1 MKLAVVDLID
11 VTTNNR
17 NRELLQIRGICEQ
30 LDIEFL
36 EFPVNVLPV
45 NDWFDSDTICIV
57 RGSIK
62 TRKMWLNKVT
72 EMEMRG
78 CIMVNSR
85 ECIELC
91 NDKFRTYL
99 ALSRTELKQPKTAL
113 VPSEYDNLIDHV
125 VADSGLSYPLV
136 LKTLEG
142 SYGVGVALM
151 ESPQGLKGVI
161 QAMNTKLDWDGALLQ
176 EYLPHDFDIRAHVL
190 DGKVVASMKRTPP
203 PDDFRTNI
211 ARGGTGELIELTE
224 LEKEHCILAAKTVK
238 ARWCGVDFI
247 PSAIRRGGYAP
258 RIIEVNAAPET
269 GGIEAALAGKEET
282 TSAPLLAT
290 IISHLKETHG

>member
-17 NRELLQIRGICEQ
+17 NRELHQIKAICEAME
-30 LDIEFL
+30 IEFM

-45 NDWFDSDTICIV
+45 NDWFDSNTVCIV

-72 EMEMRG
+72 EMEQRG
-78 CIMVNSR
+78 CTMVNTR

-91 NDKFRTYL
+91 NDKYRCYL
-99 ALSRTELKQPKTAL
+99 GLERAGLNQPKTVL
-113 VPSEYDNLIDHV
+113 VPSEYDNLIDYV
-125 VADSGLSYPLV
+125 IAEAELEYPLV

-151 ESPQGLKGVI
+151 ESPMGLKGVI

-176 EYLPHDFDIRAHVL
+176 KYLPHDFDIRAHVL
-190 DGKVVASMKRTPP
+190 DGKVIASMKRTAPEG
-203 PDDFRTNI
+203 DFRTNI
-211 ARGGTGELIELTE
+211 ARGGTGEIIKLTD
-224 LEKEHCILAAKTVK
+224 LEVEHCLRAAEAVN

-247 PSAIRRGGYAP
+247 PSAVNRANYAP

-269 GGIEAALAGKEET
+269 GGIEAALVGKEDLN
-282 TSAPLLAT
+282 SAPLLSE
-290 IISHLKETHG
+290 IIRHFRETHG